1 MDDLMD
7 KLLSIS
13 NNELKKEVVK
23 DKTTNITMLNKGSIL
38 RFYKIAFFEVSKQ
51 WQEELGIKHVKFF
64 PNHMLADS
72 IAKDMTFIDMI
83 VNAYVH
89 IKDN

>member
-1 MDDLMD
+1 
-7 KLLSIS
+7 
-13 NNELKKEVVK
+13 
-23 DKTTNITMLNKGSIL
+23 MLNKGSIL

-64 PNHMLADS
+64 PNHMLTDS

>member
-1 MDDLMD
+1 MD

-23 DKTTNITMLNKGSIL
+23 DETTNITMLNKESIL
-38 RFYKIAFFEVSKQ
+38 RFYKIAFFEVSKR

-72 IAKDMTFIDMI
+72 ITKDMTFIDII
-83 VNAYVH
+83 VNAYVYTQ
-89 IKDN
+89 DN